1 VGVYRHENQSS
12 VAIHALI
19 VRAQGGA
26 GRLP

>member
-1 VGVYRHENQSS
+1 VGVYCHENQSTA
-12 VAIHALI
+12 AIHALI

>member
-1 VGVYRHENQSS
+1 VGVYRHENQSTA
-12 VAIHALI
+12 AIHALI